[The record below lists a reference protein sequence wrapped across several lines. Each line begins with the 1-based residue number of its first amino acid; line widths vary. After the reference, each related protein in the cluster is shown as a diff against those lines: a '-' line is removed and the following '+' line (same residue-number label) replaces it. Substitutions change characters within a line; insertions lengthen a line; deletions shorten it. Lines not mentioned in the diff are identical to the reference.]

1 MPCFVLFWR
10 SYYIWMSTTFLP
22 ISHIPI
28 LVAEK
33 QLLFSASLNTDI
45 TQRLLVFFIKLINL
59 ALPEQNPSIQGMSS
73 LVFYCTWQ
81 GQVILVINKYIPVW
95 QGYIPP
101 VQFHHSLLCLCYTWW
116 KTVEVYCQLFNH
128 KAALQQFIGYYCS
141 KERGTWFF
149 NYFEGLFSLCTPLT
163 GYALYNFFHLV
174 GTSPSDTSMAH
185 ITQCDW

>member
-22 ISHIPI
+22 ISHVPI

-45 TQRLLVFFIKLINL
+45 TQRLLLFFIKLINL

-81 GQVILVINKYIPVW
+81 GQVILVINT
-95 QGYIPP
+95 
-101 VQFHHSLLCLCYTWW
+101 SLCDRDTYH
-116 KTVEVYCQLFNH
+116 LFNFTTACSVFAIPDEKLWKFTVNYSTIKLH
-128 KAALQQFIGYYCS
+128 CNNLLGITVVKKEARDFSTILKAYFPFVLPLQDMPFI
-141 KERGTWFF
+141 
-149 NYFEGLFSLCTPLT
+149 
-163 GYALYNFFHLV
+163 
-174 GTSPSDTSMAH
+174 TSF
-185 ITQCDW
+185 I